1 MIYKIIPR
9 VRIGWRDVWVGA
21 AVTALLFAIGK
32 SLIGLYLG
40 RSTFASGFGAAG
52 SLVVLLVWMYYSA
65 QIFLLGAEFTW
76 VYAHT
81 HGSRSNVDA
90 EEAAARGRGA
100 GAPRPG
106 GRAGAVPHRARSGDA
121 IPASPGSSLRPTT
134 CAVPTSSSSSP
145 TTSASPTS
153 AATAAASRSRRCS
166 TGWPDEGIR
175 FTPGLRQFAGV
186 LADALRAHDRP
197 LPVPAARRR
206 RGADQQQE
214 PRQHDARPA
223 ARASDLAVAAEGG
236 GLPHRARRQVAPR
249 LPARVRAAALG
260 LRRVLRADVGRR
272 RLLQPLRLRAART
285 TCSRARPSTA
295 RRATSPT

>member
-9 VRIGWRDVWVGA
+9 VRIGWRDVWIGA

-76 VYAHT
+76 VYAHV
-81 HGSRSNVDA
+81 HGSRSNVGA
-90 EEAAARGRGA
+90 EAAARA
-100 GAPRPG
+100 GAEPTSRDPAAALT
-106 GRAGAVPHRARSGDA
+106 RSRSRARSGDA
-121 IPASPGSSLRPTT
+121 IPASLAVVFGHRHAPSQHRLHRRRRPRLRRPRLLRRPR
-134 CAVPTSSSSSP
+134 APVSP
-145 TTSASPTS
+145 VLDRLGGERPALH
-153 AATAAASRSRRCS
+153 A
-166 TGWPDEGIR
+166 
-175 FTPGLRQFAGV
+175 GLRQLAGL
-186 LADALRAHDRP
+186 LADALRADDGA

-223 ARASDLAVAAEGG
+223 AGASDPAVAAQGG
-236 GLPHRARRQVAPR
+236 GLPHRAHRQVAPR
-249 LPARVRAAALG
+249 LPAGASGRCARATTSSSGRCRAASTTSPIATS
-260 LRRVLRADVGRR
+260 
-272 RLLQPLRLRAART
+272 AART
-285 TCSRARPSTA
+285 TCGPARTSTA

>member
-9 VRIGWRDVWVGA
+9 VRIGWRDVWIGA

-40 RSTFASGFGAAG
+40 RSSFASGFGAAG

-76 VYAHT
+76 VYAHA
-81 HGSRSNVDA
+81 HGSRSSVGA
-90 EEAAARGRGA
+90 QAAGRRGRGRA
-100 GAPRPG
+100 EPRPG
-106 GRAGAVPHRARSGDA
+106 GSADALAPRARSRDA
-121 IPASPGSSLRPTT
+121 GAARRAVVFGHRHAPPQHRLHRRRRPRLRRPRLLRRPRSGLAGARPASPTQ
-134 CAVPTSSSSSP
+134 
-145 TTSASPTS
+145 
-153 AATAAASRSRRCS
+153 
-166 TGWPDEGIR
+166 GIR
-175 FTPGLRQFAGV
+175 FTPGLRQLAGL

-223 ARASDLAVAAEGG
+223 ARASDLAVAAQGRR
-236 GLPHRARRQVAPR
+236 LPHRARRQVAPR
-249 LPARVRAAALG
+249 LPARVQSAALG

-272 RLLQPLRLRAART
+272 RLLQPLRLPRHARPVR
-285 TCSRARPSTA
+285 RARPSTA